1 MDMMKKIR
9 LIGDVHGNFDFYE
22 QITKDCE
29 SSLQVGDMG
38 YKYDRLVY
46 FVDDENHKFIPG
58 NHENYD
64 EVFDLPHV
72 LTSKPVEG
80 FEENPH
86 FGPAELN
93 GFEFFF
99 VRGGFS
105 IDHKIRDYRYKIG
118 QWSQT
123 YFPQEEIS
131 LFQRRQC
138 FALYTKLKPKILIA
152 HECPRSI
159 ARMVGSDQILKDF
172 GHDPETFTT
181 STSELLEAMIQAH
194 PPEKMYFGHYHRD
207 WSKQIGNTLFTCI
220 ADEQYIDLE
229 Y

>member
-1 MDMMKKIR
+1 MNKVR
-9 LIGDVHGNFDFYE
+9 LIGDIHGDFDVYE
-22 QITKDCE
+22 KIIKDCDY
-29 SSLQVGDMG
+29 SIQVGDMG
-38 YKYDRLVY
+38 YKYDNLKY
-46 FVDDENHKFIPG
+46 FVNPNMHKFIPG

-64 EVFDLPHV
+64 NVFTLPHV
-72 LTSKPVEG
+72 ITSGTDEDK
-80 FEENPH
+80 NPH
-86 FGPAELN
+86 FGMAELN

-105 IDHKIRDYRYKIG
+105 IDYEIRDYRYKIG
-118 QWSQT
+118 QWPQT

-159 ARMVGSDQILKDF
+159 ARMVGSDQILRDF
-172 GHDPETFTT
+172 GYDPETFTT
-181 STSELLEAMIQAH
+181 ATSELLQAMIDAH
-194 PPEKMYFGHYHRD
+194 PPEKMYFGHYHRN

-220 ADEQYIDLE
+220 ADQEYIDLE
-229 Y
+229 F